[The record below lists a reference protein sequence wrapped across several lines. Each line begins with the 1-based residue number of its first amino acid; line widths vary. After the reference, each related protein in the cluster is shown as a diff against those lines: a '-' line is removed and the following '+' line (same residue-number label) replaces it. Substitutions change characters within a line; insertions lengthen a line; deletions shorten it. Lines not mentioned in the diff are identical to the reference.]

1 MSILTCQFFS
11 PHFSKNLHKHA
22 VGKQSSF
29 NTLAMFSGEF
39 VYLLMNCG
47 QESGSYEILILSADV
62 ENAGEI
68 LTSEDSSLISQP

>member
-1 MSILTCQFFS
+1 MSILTRQFLS

-39 VYLLMNCG
+39 VYLLLNCG

-68 LTSEDSSLISQP
+68 LINEDSSIILPP